1 MNRDAEDLQIVS
13 GYEDQNNSDVLCTN
27 PLLVYG
33 RLPQPGAALTNR
45 KGRSWIV
52 EYLVSN
58 EELTS
63 DLRSRMPRKALSKSS
78 RTGGGGIR
86 A

>member
-1 MNRDAEDLQIVS
+1 VNRDAEDLQIAS
-13 GYEDQNNSDVLCTN
+13 GYEDQNDPDVLCTK
-27 PLLVYG
+27 PLPVYG
-33 RLPQPGAALTNR
+33 RLPQPRAALTDR

-52 EYLVSN
+52 EYLVSK

-63 DLRSRMPRKALSKSS
+63 DPRTRRPRRALSKSS
-78 RTGGGGIR
+78 RTGGEGIR